1 MPLDTTKSVKSIT
14 YNGTNIP
21 LYAKPEQTKTVDLSM
36 ASGNQVVSPD
46 SGKVLSSVTVNKPST
61 LIPDNIKKD
70 VNIGGVV
77 GSGDTS
83 ETWVLNEVIT
93 GDIDETL
100 IASWTIPTFISN
112 GVSYTGFAIQSS
124 GLLKFS
130 FNYTNSNISTQAMNL
145 EVGGVGYTF
154 VSWSDKIYRKLI
166 FSTAPAGALLTWLQA
181 NGVKQEK
188 NLAIQPSKSLTIT
201 SNGTTTIT
209 PDVPYDAMGQVGVT
223 VNVASG
229 GGEITQL
236 QVRTATDNT
245 PCVLF
250 CLWQTSNG
258 WTVTSNFDTTT
269 DFTIPNVTVGG
280 YVIFTREPEA
290 ASSFSITPPIIGVQR
305 IDVDVMDTEMDTLG
319 AALVMKVTAS
329 SPEFTLILHN

>member
-1 MPLDTTKSVKSIT
+1 
-14 YNGTNIP
+14 
-21 LYAKPEQTKTVDLSM
+21 M

-46 SGKVLSSVTVNKPST
+46 SGKVLSKVTVNKPST
-61 LIPDNIKKD
+61 LIPANVKKD

-77 GSGDTS
+77 GTLEGGGIGDTS
-83 ETWVLNEVIT
+83 ETWVLNYIVT
-93 GDIDETL
+93 IDNSLSVAINFT
-100 IASWTIPTFISN
+100 SN
-112 GVSYTGFAIQSS
+112 GQSFSLFHFDSDRLRYDDIRASLAPDIGSPTVAMERFYCKVTFAI
-124 GLLKFS
+124 
-130 FNYTNSNISTQAMNL
+130 
-145 EVGGVGYTF
+145 
-154 VSWSDKIYRKLI
+154 
-166 FSTAPAGALLTWLQA
+166 APTGALLTWLQA

-229 GGEITQL
+229 GASGETTQL
-236 QVRTATDNT
+236 QVYTDTSNT
-245 PCVLF
+245 PSALF

-280 YVIFTREPEA
+280 YVIFTREPE
-290 ASSFSITPPIIGVQR
+290 STLSFSVAPPVIGVQR
-305 IDVDVMDTEMDTLG
+305 IDVDVMDAETDTLG

-329 SPEFTLILHN
+329 SPEFTLVLHN